1 MVIEET
7 TKIAQGWSTGGNRED
22 HHNFGIKCMTG
33 IPLGALRSRN
43 PMELEQ
49 RDG

>member
-1 MVIEET
+1 MVIEEI
-7 TKIAQGWSTGGNRED
+7 TKIAQGWSTGGNKEGHR
-22 HHNFGIKCMTG
+22 NFGIKYMTG